1 MATSARSANWK
12 YRRAKLTVPDLCRLL
27 LGGRHGPRLLALV
40 AGALYPLALA
50 PVEWS
55 AVGILSAAAL
65 CALIQDNG
73 PRETLLR
80 CLWFGLGM
88 FGVGASWVYVS
99 IHVYGHAPV
108 PLAALLTSLFVILLA
123 LCLAVPFSIHGLLRH
138 HRPALTVLAFPSL
151 WVLTEWF
158 RGWFL
163 TGFPWLYLGNS
174 HIDSWL
180 SGWAPLG
187 GVLTLS
193 WIAAFTAA
201 AIAQLFRLR
210 EHRRTVLAAIL
221 GSSLLW
227 LAGWGLTAQH
237 WTTPASSPLKVA
249 LLQPALPL
257 EQKWDQN
264 ALLRILDLYSDE
276 TTTLWDNDL
285 VIWPESAI
293 PELRHRV
300 EHFLNWIDR
309 QAVAHDT
316 TLITGI
322 PTQANGRF
330 YNSVIA
336 IGQGAGIYHKRH
348 LVPFGEYVPLEHW
361 LRGTIRFFDLPMS
374 AFSSGGNDQPLLRAG
389 NHTIATAICYEIVY
403 QDLVAR
409 TTSDADLLLTVSNDT
424 WFGASIGPHQHFQMA
439 RMRALENGKP
449 LLRGTNDG
457 ITAVVDSRGKVQAQL
472 PQFERAV
479 LTSEIV
485 PHTGTT
491 PFARLGSL
499 PVILWS
505 LGVLLGV
512 FVAGRRRRG

>member
-1 MATSARSANWK
+1 
-12 YRRAKLTVPDLCRLL
+12 VPDLCRSLPA
-27 LGGRHGPRLLALV
+27 GQQRQGRRLLALL

-55 AVGILSAAAL
+55 AAGILSAAAL
-65 CALIQDNG
+65 CALIQDSG

-108 PLAALLTSLFVILLA
+108 ALAALFTSLFVILLA
-123 LCLAVPFSIHGLLRH
+123 LCLAVPFSLHGLVR

-151 WVLTEWF
+151 WVLAEWF

-163 TGFPWLYLGNS
+163 TGFPWLYLGNG

-187 GVLTLS
+187 GVLALS
-193 WIAAFTAA
+193 WIAAFTGAT
-201 AIAQLFRLR
+201 IAQLPRLR
-210 EHRRTVLAAIL
+210 EHRRAVLAALL
-221 GSSLLW
+221 GSGLLW
-227 LAGWGLTAQH
+227 LAGWGLAGH
-237 WTTPASSPLKVA
+237 SWTTPASSPIKVA

-257 EQKWDQN
+257 EQKWDN
-264 ALLRILDLYSDE
+264 DALLRILDIYHDE
-276 TTTLWDNDL
+276 TTKLWDNDL

-300 EHFLNWIDR
+300 DHFLNWIDR
-309 QAVAHDT
+309 QAQANDT
-316 TLITGI
+316 TLITGV
-322 PTQANGRF
+322 PTQAGGLY

-348 LVPFGEYVPLEHW
+348 LVPFGEYVPLEQW

-374 AFSSGGNDQPLLRAG
+374 AFSPGGGEQPLLRAG
-389 NHTIATAICYEIVY
+389 SHSIATAICYEVVY

-409 TTSDADLLLTVSNDT
+409 TTADADLLLTVSNDT

-457 ITAVVDSRGKVQAQL
+457 ITAIVDNRGKVQARL

-479 LTSEIV
+479 LSGEVV
-485 PHTGTT
+485 PHTGAT

-505 LGVLLGV
+505 LGVVFCLLA
-512 FVAGRRRRG
+512 AGRWKSRG